1 MTIIFLEKHAKKLIL
16 SLLLHPF
23 WTKGCKRRRRIMK
36 TFKECQFRYCP
47 LVWMFHSRN
56 LNNKINRIHE
66 RALRVTYSGTS
77 HLSKIWL
84 IKITLS
90 QHTIEILE
98 LWQLKVRQGLSP
110 LLLNEVL
117 VERDC
122 NYNLRRN
129 SFLNRQRVN
138 LVRYGTESVF
148 YLAPEIW
155 DILPNETGFWNAQY
169 FQHKNGFH
177 GNVLVD
183 FVKNMHRKHGLSK
196 WWKLK
201 NMRITK

>member
-1 MTIIFLEKHAKKLIL
+1 
-16 SLLLHPF
+16 
-23 WTKGCKRRRRIMK
+23 MK

-110 LLLNEVL
+110 LLLNEDL

-155 DILPNETGFWNAQY
+155 DILPNETGF
-169 FQHKNGFH
+169 
-177 GNVLVD
+177 
-183 FVKNMHRKHGLSK
+183 
-196 WWKLK
+196 
-201 NMRITK
+201 

>member
-1 MTIIFLEKHAKKLIL
+1 MASH
-16 SLLLHPF
+16 
-23 WTKGCKRRRRIMK
+23 
-36 TFKECQFRYCP
+36 
-47 LVWMFHSRN
+47 
-56 LNNKINRIHE
+56 
-66 RALRVTYSGTS
+66 

-90 QHTIEILE
+90 QYTIEILE
-98 LWQLKVRQGLSP
+98 LLQLKVRQGLSP

-155 DILPNETGFWNAQY
+155 DILPNETGF
-169 FQHKNGFH
+169 
-177 GNVLVD
+177 
-183 FVKNMHRKHGLSK
+183 
-196 WWKLK
+196 
-201 NMRITK
+201 